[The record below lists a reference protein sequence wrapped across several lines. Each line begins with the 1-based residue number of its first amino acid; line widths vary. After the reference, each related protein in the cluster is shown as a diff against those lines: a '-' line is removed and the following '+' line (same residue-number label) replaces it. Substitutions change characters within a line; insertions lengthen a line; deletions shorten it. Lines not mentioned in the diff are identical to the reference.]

1 MNINERF
8 RDIRKLCDMS
18 QEQLGNILGLSRSG
32 VSEIESGRRNVTDKH
47 IRLLTIDSI
56 NGKFINEEWLRTGN
70 GEPFKPLTRAQ
81 SITDFAADIIK
92 EDDSFK
98 ARLIEALSKLSEDDW
113 KVLEGIAEKLAD
125 NKKTR
130 GNP

>member
-1 MNINERF
+1 MKNINDRF
-8 RDIRKLCDMS
+8 KELRKICKKS
-18 QEQLGNILGLSRSG
+18 QEEWGSILGITRAG
-32 VSEIESGRRNVTDKH
+32 VCDIEAGRRNVTDKH
-47 IRLLTIDSI
+47 IKLLTITPIDGRVIS
-56 NGKFINEEWLRTGN
+56 EEWLKTGD

-125 NKKTR
+125 NKKD
-130 GNP
+130 

>member
-1 MNINERF
+1 MKDISDRVSYIIEKTVGKKSAFAKRINVSQPFISQVCSGACSISDRTIL
-8 RDIRKLCDMS
+8 DICR
-18 QEQLGNILGLSRSG
+18 EF
-32 VSEIESGRRNVTDKH
+32 NV
-47 IRLLTIDSI
+47 
-56 NGKFINEEWLRTGN
+56 NEDWLRTGE

-113 KVLEGIAEKLAD
+113 NVLEGIAEKLAD
-125 NKKTR
+125 NKKD
-130 GNP
+130 

>member
-1 MNINERF
+1 MKNINDRF
-8 RDIRKLCDMS
+8 KDLRKICKKS
-18 QEQLGNILGLSRSG
+18 QEEWGSILGITRAG
-32 VSEIESGRRNVTDKH
+32 VCDIEAGRRNVTDKH
-47 IRLLTIDSI
+47 IKLLTITPIDGRVIS
-56 NGKFINEEWLRTGN
+56 EEWLKTGD

-98 ARLIEALSKLSEDDW
+98 SRLIEALSKLSEDDW

-125 NKKTR
+125 NKKD
-130 GNP
+130 

>member
-1 MNINERF
+1 MENINDRF
-8 RDIRKLCDMS
+8 KELRKICKKS
-18 QEQLGNILGLSRSG
+18 QEEWGSILGITRAG
-32 VSEIESGRRNVTDKH
+32 VCDIESGRRNVTDKH
-47 IRLLTIDSI
+47 IRLLTITSI
-56 NGKFINEEWLRTGN
+56 DGRVISEDWLRTGE

-125 NKKTR
+125 NKKD
-130 GNP
+130 

>member
-1 MNINERF
+1 MKNINDRF
-8 RDIRKLCDMS
+8 KDLRKICKKS
-18 QEQLGNILGLSRSG
+18 QEEWGSILGITRAG
-32 VSEIESGRRNVTDKH
+32 VCDIEAGRRNVTDKH
-47 IRLLTIDSI
+47 IKLLTITPIDGRVIS
-56 NGKFINEEWLRTGN
+56 EEWLKTGD

-125 NKKTR
+125 NKKD
-130 GNP
+130 